1 MTRKRLRYSDLSATP
16 EAAASVPAEV
26 ERTVPMVEA
35 EVILPAVPPAVPRD
49 VQPEAAGSAPAD
61 VERPVAVIPAPVVVP
76 AMLPEG
82 VPEAKREVLPDVPP
96 ARPRRNSTPVELAR
110 TLTAERA
117 AARARDGVDIE
128 ADAQTRDFMIE
139 DPDLAPYRTLRER
152 ARERHGIA
160 ELLMFRVGG
169 EYFAVELVRVDEVID
184 LPVIHHVP
192 EMPPA
197 MLGVVTVRGS
207 LTPVYSPHQALGLP
221 LALREAVLIFR
232 RGAYR
237 VGILIDDVDDAISL
251 DLRELRETPGSDDA
265 DSVLLGVVRR
275 TSALVGIIDVDALI
289 QSCQS
294 AEILEVA

>member
-1 MTRKRLRYSDLSATP
+1 MTRKRIRYSDLSATP
-16 EAAASVPAEV
+16 EAAASVPTEVERTEPVAEVEVVRPDVLPEAAAGAPVEV

-35 EVILPAVPPAVPRD
+35 AVV
-49 VQPEAAGSAPAD
+49 
-61 VERPVAVIPAPVVVP
+61 
-76 AMLPEG
+76 LPE
-82 VPEAKREVLPDVPP
+82 VKAVVPP

-128 ADAQTRDFMIE
+128 ADAVPRDLMIE
-139 DPDLAPYRTLRER
+139 DHELAPYRTLRER
-152 ARERHGIA
+152 ARERRGMA

-169 EYFAVELVRVDEVID
+169 EYFAVELIRVDEVID

-197 MLGVVTVRGS
+197 MLGVVKVRGS
-207 LTPVYSPHQALGLP
+207 LTPVYSPQQALGLP

-237 VGILIDDVDDAISL
+237 VGILIDDVDDAIAL
-251 DLRELRETPGSDDA
+251 DMRELRETPGSDDA
-265 DSVLLGVVRR
+265 DSVMLGVVRR
-275 TSALVGIIDVDALI
+275 TNALVGIIDVDAMI
-289 QSCQS
+289 ESCQS
-294 AEILEVA
+294 ADTLEVA